1 MLRALSKAQTG
12 AVMPTLLELQTAM
25 QASLLRRDNEAVSAM
40 LAGHITAD
48 RLDIY
53 RNTFIYTLTKALR
66 LCFPVTERLVGEEF
80 FDGAAQFFIADHPP
94 RKAWLDQF
102 GGEFSDFLRAFPQA
116 KPVVYLGDVAELEW
130 AVNRAL
136 HAADL
141 ARLDVAALGDV
152 RPEDQGRIAFLP
164 HPSVSLLRLAYPADA
179 IWRAILARDDEALGK
194 VDVGSGPV
202 NLLVERRETGIEVA
216 RLGESSWR
224 FLSNL
229 CAGQPIGAALDIAG
243 DFDCSVALADH
254 LASGRFSGFELE
266 AADAPGST
274 DGRMNA

>member
-1 MLRALSKAQTG
+1 MLRALSKARTEP
-12 AVMPTLLELQTAM
+12 VMPTLLELQTAM

-40 LAGHITAD
+40 LAGHVTAD

-53 RNTFIYTLTKALR
+53 RNTFICTLTKALG

-80 FDGAAQFFIADHPP
+80 FDGAAQFFIVDHPP

-102 GGEFSDFLRAFPQA
+102 GGGFSDFLRAFPQA

-141 ARLDVAALGDV
+141 ARLDVAALGTV
-152 RPEDQGRIAFLP
+152 RPEDQGRISFLP
-164 HPSVSLLRLAYPADA
+164 HPSVSLLRLAYPVDA

-194 VDVGSGPV
+194 VDVESGPV
-202 NLLVERRETGIEVA
+202 NLLVERRETGVEVV
-216 RLGESSWR
+216 RLGEPSWL

-229 CAGQPIGAALDIAG
+229 CAGQPIGAALDMAG

-254 LASGRFSGFELE
+254 LASGRFSGFELQ
-266 AADAPGST
+266 AAGAPSST
-274 DGRMNA
+274 DVRMNA